1 MPSSLLTDHASL
13 LHRAVS
19 VPPGLFEV
27 QNHFYP
33 RVPNAQLHALVR
45 HFLSLGNERI
55 AQRYCHLHPEVEPA
69 AVREALA
76 YAPRYLRWAGA
87 DLLLSTTDTGRRGV
101 VVIEVNSCPS
111 GQKSMP
117 LRREEDEH
125 GSYRLL
131 LERSF
136 LPMLKRRNLPKEGAL
151 AVLWDKNPMETTG
164 YAATLAD
171 LLGEPVWLVHCP
183 ADVEP
188 GDERSLLRVEDG
200 VLEACL
206 DGAWTPLKAAFRYV
220 TQRPWTR
227 IPPITRTVVFNPVLA
242 CLAGGRN
249 KLLAAKA
256 YDLYNGELH
265 RTGMRIR
272 VPETIRD
279 VAPSEVPAW
288 VARMGGKAVVKNPY
302 SNAGQGV
309 YTIVNEDELAAFMAL
324 DHRYDRYIVQ
334 ALIGNAEWSS
344 TSKDGRL
351 YHVGTVPNRKGQ
363 IYAYD
368 LRFMVGASP
377 EGFYPLSLYARRAHS
392 PLQDTIGQGSDSWSM
407 LGTNLSVKNAD
418 GSFSTEPDRLLL
430 MDRRDFNELGIG
442 LDDLTEAYL
451 QTVLSVAAIDRMAQG
466 LVNSRGTFR
475 RRHFLSVNPDPALA
489 AEIL

>member
-1 MPSSLLTDHASL
+1 MFASQDINHA
-13 LHRAVS
+13 AVC
-19 VPPGLFEV
+19 VPPGNFDV

-55 AQRYCHLHPEVEPA
+55 AQRYCHLHPEVDPA
-69 AVREALA
+69 SVTAALS
-76 YAPRYLRWAGA
+76 YTPRYLRWAGA
-87 DLLLSTTDTGRRGV
+87 DLLLTATETGRRGV

-117 LRREEDEH
+117 LRTDEDEH

-136 LPMLKRRNLPKEGAL
+136 IPMLNRRNLPKDGVI

-171 LLGEPVWLVHCP
+171 LLGEPVWLVHTP
-183 ADVEP
+183 EGAADPLMRVVDGLVECK
-188 GDERSLLRVEDG
+188 
-200 VLEACL
+200 LE
-206 DGAWTPLKAAFRYV
+206 GKWTPVKAAFRYV
-220 TQRPWTR
+220 TQSPWTR
-227 IPPITRTVVFNPVLA
+227 IPPVTRTAVFNPVLA

-256 YDLYNGELH
+256 YDIYNGELL
-265 RTGMRIR
+265 RSGMRIR
-272 VPETIRD
+272 VPETIWD

-288 VARMGGKAVVKNPY
+288 VGRMGGKAVVKNPY

-309 YTIVNEDELAAFMAL
+309 YTIVNQNELDAFMAL
-324 DHRYDRYIVQ
+324 PNHYDRFIVQ

-344 TSKDGRL
+344 VGREGRL
-351 YHVGTVPNRKGQ
+351 YHVGTVPNKAGK
-363 IYAYD
+363 IFAFD
-368 LRFMVGASP
+368 LRFMIGGSP
-377 EGFYPLSLYARRAHS
+377 DGFYPLSLYARRARS
-392 PLQDTIGQGSDSWSM
+392 PLQTALDSCADSWSM
-407 LGTNLSVKNAD
+407 LGTNLSVKNEK
-418 GSFSTEPDRLLL
+418 GEFTTEPDRLLL
-430 MDRRDFNELGIG
+430 MDRRDFNELGVG
-442 LDDLTEAYL
+442 LDDLTEAYI
-451 QTVLSVAAIDRMAQG
+451 QTVLSVTAIDRMACG
-466 LVNSRGTFR
+466 LVTSKGAFR
-475 RRHFLSVNPDPALA
+475 AKKFLEVNPDPTLA